1 MQENQTYKTCFEKAL
16 HLLSEVIPQKITNT
30 LERDLVNQIT
40 KHAIKV
46 ISYNCDITNTD
57 FFDLAANTASKLYV
71 LGNYTEVISFV
82 QKHLDLYKDSNQN
95 FRRKNS

>member
-1 MQENQTYKTCFEKAL
+1 MNDNLANTHEITQEFLRLEMQENQTYKTCFEKAL

-57 FFDLAANTASKLYV
+57 FLILLPTQPL
-71 LGNYTEVISFV
+71 NYMCSVIT
-82 QKHLDLYKDSNQN
+82 QK
-95 FRRKNS
+95 